1 MASAIAA
8 PMLIPA
14 IAPALNPLFDVL
26 LESVEEDDVGP
37 GKLVGEEAG
46 DAFMDALA
54 AVVDAGTLV
63 GVKGILSLDASAD
76 A

>member
-1 MASAIAA
+1 MASAMAA
-8 PMLIPA
+8 PMHIPA

-26 LESVEEDDVGP
+26 LESVEEDDVGL

-63 GVKGILSLDASAD
+63 GVKGILSLDARAD

>member
-1 MASAIAA
+1 
-8 PMLIPA
+8 MLIPA

-46 DAFMDALA
+46 DAFTDAPA
-54 AVVDAGTLV
+54 AVVDAGIPV
-63 GVKGILSLDASAD
+63 GVKGILSLDARAD

>member
-1 MASAIAA
+1 MASAMAA

-37 GKLVGEEAG
+37 AKLVGEEAG

-63 GVKGILSLDASAD
+63 GVKGILSLDARAD